1 MLVCWQKIGLLS
13 FSWFLKSTKSV
24 WVSFWWHGIYT
35 WMTPFSILDCSL
47 GFDSQAPYCDLLC
60 VVFILTLK
68 CWTTLVPIPSSCPL
82 LSNTSAPFSR
92 GALPPGAPPCA
103 NSHIIP
109 STGNTLYCSLERGG
123 LFSWPLSSSFG
134 FLPTSRCTHP
144 PLSSCTSSS
153 CSQGDCKS
161 ENIFALVSH
170 LIYNLSAVKT
180 HRVRIIFYSRFP
192 RLHGEGRV
200 PPLLGETGLVSSANC
215 LSHFQLPAVF

>member
-1 MLVCWQKIGLLS
+1 MLLCWQKIGLLS
-13 FSWFLKSTKSV
+13 FSWFLKSTKSI

-68 CWTTLVPIPSSCPL
+68 CWTTLVPIRSSCPL

-123 LFSWPLSSSFG
+123 LFSWPLLF
-134 FLPTSRCTHP
+134 FLWVPTHFSLH
-144 PLSSCTSSS
+144 TSS
-153 CSQGDCKS
+153 
-161 ENIFALVSH
+161 IVF
-170 LIYNLSAVKT
+170 
-180 HRVRIIFYSRFP
+180 
-192 RLHGEGRV
+192 LHQ
-200 PPLLGETGLVSSANC
+200 LLL
-215 LSHFQLPAVF
+215 LPGWLQIWKYLCPSITFDL